1 MSNIIAQTIE
11 QISKEKNVDPAII
24 ISALEDAMVAASRK
38 YYKTSEDIHARFDP
52 ETGSVEIFAVKR
64 VVETVENPTLE
75 IALSEALEIDETLE
89 VDDTVEIPKPM
100 DVLGRIAAQTA
111 KQVILQKVREAERQN
126 IYDEYSQK
134 ISEMVNGVVKRFEGP
149 DIIVDIGKTEALL
162 PLREQ
167 SRAEIYKQ
175 GERIR
180 AVIVKVLPAAKGPQV
195 ILSRIDP
202 QLLVHLFEMEIPE
215 IYDGTIVVKNAVHE
229 PGDRAKVAVA
239 SLDRDVDPVG
249 ACVGMKGSRINSII
263 REIRGEKIDI
273 VQWSDDPA
281 QYAANALNPAKISK
295 VLILD
300 ASAKHM
306 EVIVE
311 EKQQS
316 LAIGK
321 KGQNVRLASR
331 LIGWQIDVKSEE
343 QKKQEVLSVMESLT
357 SSSTSLSELEGIS
370 DRIIASLREAGIENV
385 ERILELDEAGL
396 REIPGIGEK
405 TAARIM
411 EVARDLF
418 EEVEIEVPEGV
429 DLPTA
434 IAAAREEA
442 PAEEEAVAEEEALA
456 AEPAPAAEAAEEE
469 APAEEEA
476 VAAEAATA
484 AEAAEEEAV
493 AEEEAP
499 AEKEAVAEE
508 EALAAEAA
516 TAAEAAEEEAPAEEE
531 AVAEEE
537 ALAAEA
543 ATAAEAAPGE
553 EKASGLENGDEKD
566 RTE

>member
-11 QISKEKNVDPAII
+11 QISKEKNVDPKII

-38 YYKTSEDIHARFDP
+38 FYKTNEDINARFDP
-52 ETGSVEIFAVKR
+52 DTGMVEIFAVRR
-64 VVETVENPTLE
+64 VVENVENPSLE
-75 IALSEALEIDETLE
+75 ISLSDAKKIDETLE
-89 VDDTVEIPKPM
+89 IDDTVEIPKPT

-126 IYDEYSQK
+126 IYNEYSQK
-134 ISEMVNGVVKRFEGP
+134 IGEMVNGVVKRFEGP
-149 DIIVDIGKTEALL
+149 DIIVDVGKTEALL

-167 SRAEIYKQ
+167 SRAETYKQ

-180 AVIVKVLPAAKGPQV
+180 AVIVKVLPVAKGPQV
-195 ILSRIDP
+195 ILSRTDP
-202 QLLVHLFEMEIPE
+202 QLLVRLFEMEIPE
-215 IYDGTIVVKNAVHE
+215 IYDGTIVVKSAVHE

-263 REIRGEKIDI
+263 RELRGEKIDI

-281 QYAANALNPAKISK
+281 HYATNALNPAKISK
-295 VLILD
+295 VLIID
-300 ASAKHM
+300 PTEKRM

-370 DRIIASLREAGIENV
+370 ERLIERLREAGIENV
-385 ERILELDEAGL
+385 ERILELGEDKL
-396 REIPGIGEK
+396 KEIQGVGEK
-405 TAARIM
+405 TAAKIM
-411 EVARDLF
+411 EAARDLF
-418 EEVEIEVPEGV
+418 EEVEIEVPEGM

-434 IAAAREEA
+434 IKAADEE
-442 PAEEEAVAEEEALA
+442 PIESVETVAEEDSEVPRPETESA
-456 AEPAPAAEAAEEE
+456 APSETASSETKEPAAESQSSEATGEEATEEE
-469 APAEEEA
+469 
-476 VAAEAATA
+476 
-484 AEAAEEEAV
+484 
-493 AEEEAP
+493 
-499 AEKEAVAEE
+499 KQ
-508 EALAAEAA
+508 
-516 TAAEAAEEEAPAEEE
+516 
-531 AVAEEE
+531 
-537 ALAAEA
+537 
-543 ATAAEAAPGE
+543 
-553 EKASGLENGDEKD
+553 
-566 RTE
+566 

>member
-11 QISKEKNVDPAII
+11 QISKEKNVDPKII

-38 YYKTSEDIHARFDP
+38 YYKTAEDINARFDP
-52 ETGSVEIFAVKR
+52 ETGMVDIFAVKR
-64 VVETVENPTLE
+64 VVETVENPSLE
-75 IALSEALEIDETLE
+75 ISLVEAKEVDETLE
-89 VDDTVEIPKPM
+89 IDDTVEIPKPT

-134 ISEMVNGVVKRFEGP
+134 IGEMVNGVAKRFEGP

-167 SRAEIYKQ
+167 SRAETYKQ

-180 AVIVKVLPAAKGPQV
+180 AVIVKVLPVAKGPQI
-195 ILSRIDP
+195 ILSRTDP

-215 IYDGTIVVKNAVHE
+215 IYDGTIVVKSAVHE

-263 REIRGEKIDI
+263 RELRGEKIDI
-273 VQWSDDPA
+273 VQWSDDPT
-281 QYAANALNPAKISK
+281 QYATNALNPAKISK

-300 ASAKHM
+300 PAEKRM

-370 DRIIASLREAGIENV
+370 ERIIEMLKEAGIENV
-385 ERILELDEAGL
+385 ERILELEIDAL
-396 REIPGIGEK
+396 TEIPGIGDK
-405 TAARIM
+405 TAVKIM
-411 EVARDLF
+411 EAARDLF
-418 EEVEIEVPEGV
+418 EEVEIEVPEGME
-429 DLPTA
+429 LPTA
-434 IAAAREEA
+434 IRAAPED
-442 PAEEEAVAEEEALA
+442 EEEASEEEVS
-456 AEPAPAAEAAEEE
+456 EEE
-469 APAEEEA
+469 APAAQDASPDEGT
-476 VAAEAATA
+476 VSAE
-484 AEAAEEEAV
+484 
-493 AEEEAP
+493 
-499 AEKEAVAEE
+499 
-508 EALAAEAA
+508 
-516 TAAEAAEEEAPAEEE
+516 
-531 AVAEEE
+531 
-537 ALAAEA
+537 
-543 ATAAEAAPGE
+543 EAAPESDSQTPESDSGIIE
-553 EKASGLENGDEKD
+553 ERDSPEANDASPESDTKTEETSEDSTGVVEQTADEVEK
-566 RTE
+566 

>member
-11 QISKEKNVDPAII
+11 QISKEKNVDPKII

-38 YYKTSEDIHARFDP
+38 FYKTNEDINARFDP
-52 ETGSVEIFAVKR
+52 ETGMVEIFAVRR
-64 VVETVENPTLE
+64 VVEAVENPSLEISLAEAKEIDDTLE
-75 IALSEALEIDETLE
+75 I
-89 VDDTVEIPKPM
+89 DDTVEIPKAT

-126 IYDEYSQK
+126 IYNEYSQK
-134 ISEMVNGVVKRFEGP
+134 IGEMVNGIAKRFEGP

-167 SRAEIYKQ
+167 SRAETYKQ

-180 AVIVKVLPAAKGPQV
+180 AAIVKVLQVSKGPQV
-195 ILSRIDP
+195 ILSRTDP
-202 QLLVHLFEMEIPE
+202 QLLVRLFEMEIPE
-215 IYDGTIVVKNAVHE
+215 IYDGTIVVKSAVHE

-263 REIRGEKIDI
+263 RELRGEKIDI

-295 VLILD
+295 VLIVD
-300 ASAKHM
+300 PTEKRM

-370 DRIIASLREAGIENV
+370 DRLIERLREAGIENV
-385 ERILELDEAGL
+385 ERILELGEDKL
-396 REIPGIGEK
+396 KEIPGVGDK
-405 TAARIM
+405 TAAKIM
-411 EVARDLF
+411 EAARDLF
-418 EEVEIEVPEGV
+418 EEVEIEVPEGM

-434 IAAAREEA
+434 IQASSTEKGETAEQASPEETESVETSA
-442 PAEEEAVAEEEALA
+442 PAD
-456 AEPAPAAEAAEEE
+456 
-469 APAEEEA
+469 
-476 VAAEAATA
+476 
-484 AEAAEEEAV
+484 
-493 AEEEAP
+493 
-499 AEKEAVAEE
+499 
-508 EALAAEAA
+508 
-516 TAAEAAEEEAPAEEE
+516 
-531 AVAEEE
+531 
-537 ALAAEA
+537 
-543 ATAAEAAPGE
+543 AAPDSEKDSESRSEVEETGE
-553 EKASGLENGDEKD
+553 DKDDTEKA
-566 RTE
+566 

>member
-1 MSNIIAQTIE
+1 MSNIITQMIE
-11 QISKEKNVDPAII
+11 QISKEKNVDPDII

-38 YYKTSEDIHARFDP
+38 YYKTNEDIQARFDP
-52 ETGSVEIFAVKR
+52 ETGMVEIFAVKR
-64 VVETVENPTLE
+64 VVEFVENPSLE
-75 IALSEALEIDETLE
+75 IDLKEAIEIDETLE
-89 VDDTVEIPKPM
+89 IDDTVEIPKPT

-126 IYDEYSQK
+126 IFDEYSQK

-167 SRAEIYKQ
+167 SRAETYKQ

-180 AVIVKVLPAAKGPQV
+180 AIIVKVLPVAKGPQV
-195 ILSRIDP
+195 ILSRTDP

-215 IYDGTIVVKNAVHE
+215 IYDGTIVVKSAVHE

-263 REIRGEKIDI
+263 RELRGEKIDI

-281 QYAANALNPAKISK
+281 QYAANSLNPAKISK

-300 ASAKHM
+300 TVEKHM

-321 KGQNVRLASR
+321 KGQNVRLASK

-343 QKKQEVLSVMESLT
+343 QKKLEVLDVMESLT

-370 DRIIASLREAGIENV
+370 EELIDQLRESDIENV
-385 ERILELDEAGL
+385 ERILELGEDEL
-396 REIPGIGEK
+396 KKLPGIEEEDAEK
-405 TAARIM
+405 ILAA
-411 EVARDLF
+411 AHDLY
-418 EEVEIEVPEGV
+418 EEVEIEVPEGM

-434 IAAAREEA
+434 IEATEED
-442 PAEEEAVAEEEALA
+442 AEDTDISADDETEE
-456 AEPAPAAEAAEEE
+456 AAEAEDASESEDEENTESQTEPENIPEDSNTESAEEDGE
-469 APAEEEA
+469 STETSDAEGSEE
-476 VAAEAATA
+476 TA
-484 AEAAEEEAV
+484 SEKTEE
-493 AEEEAP
+493 
-499 AEKEAVAEE
+499 AEKEDA
-508 EALAAEAA
+508 
-516 TAAEAAEEEAPAEEE
+516 
-531 AVAEEE
+531 
-537 ALAAEA
+537 
-543 ATAAEAAPGE
+543 
-553 EKASGLENGDEKD
+553 KQ
-566 RTE
+566 

>member
-11 QISKEKNVDPAII
+11 QISKEKNVDPKII

-38 YYKTSEDIHARFDP
+38 FYKTNEDINARFDP
-52 ETGSVEIFAVKR
+52 ETGMVEIFAVRR
-64 VVETVENPTLE
+64 VVENVENPSLE
-75 IALSEALEIDETLE
+75 ISLSDAKKIDETLE
-89 VDDTVEIPKPM
+89 IDDTVEIPKPT

-126 IYDEYSQK
+126 IYNEYSQK
-134 ISEMVNGVVKRFEGP
+134 IGEMVNGVVKRFEGP

-167 SRAEIYKQ
+167 SRAETYKQ

-180 AVIVKVLPAAKGPQV
+180 AVIVKVLPVAKGPQV
-195 ILSRIDP
+195 ILSRTDP
-202 QLLVHLFEMEIPE
+202 QLLIRLFEMEIPE
-215 IYDGTIVVKNAVHE
+215 IYDGTIVVKSAVHE
-229 PGDRAKVAVA
+229 PGDRAKIAVA

-263 REIRGEKIDI
+263 RELRGEKIDI

-281 QYAANALNPAKISK
+281 HYATNALNPAKISK
-295 VLILD
+295 VLIID
-300 ASAKHM
+300 PAEKRM

-370 DRIIASLREAGIENV
+370 DRLIERLREAGIENV
-385 ERILELDEAGL
+385 ERILELGEDKL
-396 REIPGIGEK
+396 KEIPGVGEK
-405 TAARIM
+405 TAAKIM
-411 EVARDLF
+411 EAARDLF
-418 EEVEIEVPEGV
+418 EEVEIEVPEGM

-434 IAAAREEA
+434 IKAADEEIV
-442 PAEEEAVAEEEALA
+442 ESVEVVAEENPAPQPEPASEPPEPAEAASPETAEPA
-456 AEPAPAAEAAEEE
+456 AEPEEVPKTTSESSDTGTTEEE
-469 APAEEEA
+469 
-476 VAAEAATA
+476 
-484 AEAAEEEAV
+484 
-493 AEEEAP
+493 
-499 AEKEAVAEE
+499 KQ
-508 EALAAEAA
+508 
-516 TAAEAAEEEAPAEEE
+516 
-531 AVAEEE
+531 
-537 ALAAEA
+537 
-543 ATAAEAAPGE
+543 
-553 EKASGLENGDEKD
+553 
-566 RTE
+566 

>member
-11 QISKEKNVDPAII
+11 QISKEKNVDPKII

-38 YYKTSEDIHARFDP
+38 FYKTNEDINARFDP
-52 ETGSVEIFAVKR
+52 ETGMVEIFAVRR
-64 VVETVENPTLE
+64 VVETVENPSLE
-75 IALSEALEIDETLE
+75 ISLAEAKEIDDTLQI
-89 VDDTVEIPKPM
+89 DDTVEIPKPT

-126 IYDEYSQK
+126 IFNEYSQK
-134 ISEMVNGVVKRFEGP
+134 IGEMVNGVAKRFEGP

-167 SRAEIYKQ
+167 SRMETYKQ

-180 AVIVKVLPAAKGPQV
+180 AVIVKVLPVAKGPQV
-195 ILSRIDP
+195 ILSRVDP
-202 QLLVHLFEMEIPE
+202 QLLVRLFEMEIPE
-215 IYDGTIVVKNAVHE
+215 IYDGTIVVKSAVHE

-263 REIRGEKIDI
+263 RELRGEKIDI
-273 VQWSDDPA
+273 VQWSDDAA

-295 VLILD
+295 VLIID
-300 ASAKHM
+300 PSEKRM

-357 SSSTSLSELEGIS
+357 SSSTSLSELEGVG
-370 DRIIASLREAGIENV
+370 DRTIERLREAGIENV
-385 ERILELDEAGL
+385 ERILELGEEKL
-396 REIPGIGEK
+396 KEIPGVGEK
-405 TAARIM
+405 TAAKIM
-411 EVARDLF
+411 EAARDLF
-418 EEVEIEVPEGV
+418 EEIEIEVPEGM

-434 IAAAREEA
+434 IQAAS
-442 PAEEEAVAEEEALA
+442 EEEAEQSAEESENPPEEESEKAEDSESQA
-456 AEPAPAAEAAEEE
+456 AAPAKEEIQDTPSE
-469 APAEEEA
+469 GTESAPPKDDT
-476 VAAEAATA
+476 VA
-484 AEAAEEEAV
+484 
-493 AEEEAP
+493 
-499 AEKEAVAEE
+499 
-508 EALAAEAA
+508 
-516 TAAEAAEEEAPAEEE
+516 
-531 AVAEEE
+531 
-537 ALAAEA
+537 
-543 ATAAEAAPGE
+543 
-553 EKASGLENGDEKD
+553 
-566 RTE
+566 

>member
-11 QISKEKNVDPAII
+11 QISKEKNVDPDII

-38 YYKTSEDIHARFDP
+38 YYKTNEDISARFDP
-52 ETGSVEIFAVKR
+52 ETGTVEIFAVKR
-64 VVETVENPTLE
+64 VVEFVENPNLE
-75 IALSEALEIDETLE
+75 IALSEAITIDETLE
-89 VDDTVEIPKPM
+89 IDDTVEIPKPT

-126 IYDEYSQK
+126 IFDEYSQK

-167 SRAEIYKQ
+167 SRAETYKQ

-180 AVIVKVLPAAKGPQV
+180 AVIVKVLPVAKGPQV
-195 ILSRIDP
+195 ILSRTDP

-215 IYDGTIVVKNAVHE
+215 IYDGTIVVKSAVHE

-249 ACVGMKGSRINSII
+249 ACVGMKGSRINSVI
-263 REIRGEKIDI
+263 RELRGEKIDI
-273 VQWSDDPA
+273 VQWSEDPA

-300 ASAKHM
+300 PAEKHM

-343 QKKQEVLSVMESLT
+343 QKKQEVLSVMESLS
-357 SSSTSLSELEGIS
+357 SSSTSLTELEGIS
-370 DRIIASLREAGIENV
+370 DRLIQILRDAGIENV
-385 ERILELDEAGL
+385 ERILELEVKQL
-396 REIPGIGEK
+396 TELPGIGEK
-405 TAARIM
+405 TATKILEA
-411 EVARDLF
+411 ARDLF
-418 EEVEIEVPEGV
+418 EEVEIEVPEGI

-434 IAAAREEA
+434 IKAAEDKEETEETPEPRSEAESEQISSDTSEAAGDVEDTDTSSLQAEAVDSTETSMDDDVEKTAGDDVTADTTETAKDAVETDA
-442 PAEEEAVAEEEALA
+442 PAEQETEDVNSTEVSNVEEED
-456 AEPAPAAEAAEEE
+456 
-469 APAEEEA
+469 
-476 VAAEAATA
+476 
-484 AEAAEEEAV
+484 
-493 AEEEAP
+493 
-499 AEKEAVAEE
+499 K
-508 EALAAEAA
+508 
-516 TAAEAAEEEAPAEEE
+516 
-531 AVAEEE
+531 
-537 ALAAEA
+537 
-543 ATAAEAAPGE
+543 
-553 EKASGLENGDEKD
+553 
-566 RTE
+566 